1 MRRLRTLMIMLVLLA
16 YTGLALAAGP
26 TDKAP
31 SPPRS
36 TADVVVAKVLPAKL
50 TAKAGE
56 QVSFKVD
63 LAIAD
68 TWHLY
73 DHRYVGDEESFF
85 IGVDLMPGEDAN
97 LAGFQTTFPDGD
109 EGEFMGEKVHM
120 LHHHAA
126 IDVTVTLPADATG
139 QVTVP
144 LVLTAQACDDSICLQ
159 PSDVPVVATITV
171 E

>member
-1 MRRLRTLMIMLVLLA
+1 MRRFRTLMIMLVLLA
-16 YTGLALAAGP
+16 YAGLALAGP
-26 TDKAP
+26 ADKAP

-36 TADVVVAKVLPAKL
+36 TADVVTAKVLPAKL
-50 TAKAGE
+50 TGKAGE
-56 QVSFKVD
+56 QVSFKID

-97 LAGFQTTFPDGD
+97 LAGFQAAFPDGA

-126 IDVTVTLPADATG
+126 IDVTITLPGDATG
-139 QVTVP
+139 EVAVP